1 VKPLVSVVVP
11 AFNVSRYLGRCLD
24 SLLRQTHRPLEIIV
38 VDDGSS
44 DDTAAVLQRY
54 AHEHAEVHTVSQ
66 LHRGLGPARNAAL
79 SVARGE
85 FVAMVDADD
94 WVEPDFIT
102 NLLRIAK
109 ETGADVV
116 ACGFTFNFWGMRLAF
131 PFLPRESLFSGPQ
144 AAELSIHLTR
154 FPSFA
159 WNKLYRRTL
168 FDPTDPPFPNVFY
181 EDLATTPRIL
191 LRASS
196 VALTRRVYYHY
207 CLRSD
212 SITGDFGAKN
222 VFSFAAAIDILR
234 RELIRQ
240 GLWDAWQ
247 PSYRRL
253 LRQARAMMSVQVLLQ
268 RNHIPFRKRIPVLV
282 RYFRRLRELAEAP
295 TDGQRFHTVRF
306 RRAAVRTSLPRRVV
320 SATLAVTRPRAG
332 KTPEQVTRPGTADSP
347 QTK

>member
-1 VKPLVSVVVP
+1 
-11 AFNVSRYLGRCLD
+11 
-24 SLLRQTHRPLEIIV
+24 LLAQTHRPLEIIV
-38 VDDGSS
+38 TDDGSR
-44 DDTAAVLQRY
+44 DDTAAVMHRY
-54 AHEHAEVHTVSQ
+54 AHEHPEVHTVSQ

-79 SVARGE
+79 SVAGGE

-94 WVEPDFIT
+94 WVEPDFIAD
-102 NLLRIAK
+102 LLRLAQR
-109 ETGADVV
+109 TGADVA
-116 ACGFTFNFWGMRLAF
+116 ACGFTFDFWGLRVPF
-131 PFLPRESLFSGPQ
+131 PFLPREPNLSGPQ

-168 FDPTDPPFPNVFY
+168 FNPDDPPFPTVFY

-196 VALTRRVYYHY
+196 VTLTRRPHYHY

-212 SITGDFGAKN
+212 SITGDFGARN

-234 RELIRQ
+234 RDLIRE

-253 LRQARAMMSVQVLLQ
+253 LRQARVMMSVQVLLQ
-268 RNHIPFRKRIPVLV
+268 GNDIPLRNRIPVLA
-282 RYFRRLRELAEAP
+282 RYYSRLRELADPP
-295 TDGQRFHTVRF
+295 TDGKRFHTVRF
-306 RRAAVRTSLPRRVV
+306 SKAAARTSLPRRVV
-320 SATLAVTRPRAG
+320 SATLTVADRRRGRATKNTTG
-332 KTPEQVTRPGTADSP
+332 ATNADSTT
-347 QTK
+347 TK

>member
-1 VKPLVSVVVP
+1 MEPLVSIVVP
-11 AFNVSRYLGRCLD
+11 AFNVGRYLARCLD
-24 SLLRQTHRPLEIIV
+24 SLLAQTHRPLEIIV
-38 VDDGSS
+38 TDDGSS
-44 DDTAAVLQRY
+44 DDTAAVLRRY
-54 AHEHAEVHTVSQ
+54 AHEHPEVHTVTQ

-94 WVEPDFIT
+94 WVDPDFIT
-102 NLLRIAK
+102 DLLRLAQD
-109 ETGADVV
+109 TGADVA
-116 ACGFTFNFWGMRLAF
+116 ACGFTFDFWGMRVPF
-131 PFLPRESLFSGPQ
+131 PFLPREQQLSGPQ

-168 FDPTDPPFPNVFY
+168 FHPTDPPFPNVLY
-181 EDLATTPRIL
+181 EDLATTPRVL

-196 VALTRRVYYHY
+196 VALTRRAYYHY

-212 SITGDFGAKN
+212 SITGNFGAKN

-234 RELIRQ
+234 RDLFRQ
-240 GLWDAWQ
+240 GLWEAWQ

-253 LRQARAMMSVQVLLQ
+253 LREARAMMSVQVLLQ
-268 RNHIPFRKRIPVLV
+268 RNHIPLRSRIPVLV
-282 RYFRRLRELAEAP
+282 RYFTRLRELADAP

-306 RRAAVRTSLPRRVV
+306 RRAAVWTSLPRRVV
-320 SATLAVTRPRAG
+320 SATVVVTGAKQDARENA
-332 KTPEQVTRPGTADSP
+332 ELEH
-347 QTK
+347 

>member
-1 VKPLVSVVVP
+1 MEPLVSVVVP
-11 AFNVSRYLGRCLD
+11 AFNVGRYLARCLD
-24 SLLRQTHRPLEIIV
+24 SLLAQTHRPLEIIV

-44 DDTAAVLQRY
+44 DDTSSVMHMY
-54 AHEHAEVHTVSQ
+54 AHEHPEVHTVSQ
-66 LHRGLGPARNAAL
+66 EHRGLGPARNAAL

-94 WVEPDFIT
+94 WVEPHFIR
-102 NLLRIAK
+102 NLLRAAQA
-109 ETGADVV
+109 TGADVA
-116 ACGFTFNFWGMRLAF
+116 ACGFSFDFWGLRIAF
-131 PFLPRESLFSGPQ
+131 PSLPREGNLTGAQ

-168 FDPTDPPFPNVFY
+168 FSPEDPPFPNVFY

-196 VALTRRVYYHY
+196 VALTRKVHYHY
-207 CLRSD
+207 CLRGD
-212 SITGDFGAKN
+212 SITGNFGAKN

-234 RELIRQ
+234 RDLVRQ

-253 LRQARAMMSVQVLLQ
+253 LRQARAMMSLQVLLTP
-268 RNHIPFRKRIPVLV
+268 NHIPIRNRIPVLA
-282 RYFRRLRELAEAP
+282 RYFRRLRELADAP
-295 TDGQRFHTVRF
+295 TDCLRFHTVRF
-306 RRAAVRTSLPRRVV
+306 RRSGVRTSLPRRVM
-320 SATLAVTRPRAG
+320 SATLAVTEPRGSLA
-332 KTPEQVTRPGTADSP
+332 TERIPASASADAS
-347 QTK
+347 TTI

>member
-1 VKPLVSVVVP
+1 MSIVIP
-11 AFNVSRYLGRCLD
+11 AFNVGRYLSRCLD
-24 SLLRQTHRPLEIIV
+24 SLLAQTHRPLEIIV
-38 VDDGSS
+38 TDDGSS
-44 DDTAAVLQRY
+44 DDTAAVMHRY
-54 AHEHAEVHTVSQ
+54 SQAHPEVHTVSQ

-102 NLLRIAK
+102 DLLRFAQDA
-109 ETGADVV
+109 GADVA
-116 ACGFTFNFWGMRLAF
+116 ACGFTFDFWGLRVPF
-131 PFLPRESLFSGPQ
+131 PFLPREPNLTGGQ

-159 WNKLYRRTL
+159 WNKLYRRAL
-168 FDPTDPPFPNVFY
+168 FDPDDPPFPNVFY

-196 VALTRRVYYHY
+196 VTLTRRPYYHY

-212 SITGDFGAKN
+212 SITGNFGAKN

-234 RELIRQ
+234 RDLVRQ
-240 GLWDAWQ
+240 ELWDAWQ

-268 RNHIPFRKRIPVLV
+268 RNHIPLRHRIPVLV
-282 RYFRRLRELAEAP
+282 RYFRRLRELADPP
-295 TDGQRFHTVRF
+295 TDGQRFHTVRY
-306 RRAAVRTSLPRRVV
+306 RRAAARTSLPRRVV
-320 SATLAVTRPRAG
+320 TATLTVTHRRRSRTTESKASPAD
-332 KTPEQVTRPGTADSP
+332 ADSSTS
-347 QTK
+347 Q